1 MPSTLLWGAAGGI
14 GKALA
19 QKLTANGHTVV
30 AVSRHPAEMKALTP
44 HVIAADVSQPAQVN
58 AAARMAA
65 EMGAPFDL
73 FIYAAGDIASLKTAE
88 TSPADWNRILSAN
101 LTGAFLTAQASLPHL
116 ASNVSLV
123 FIGAVHERLR
133 LPGLGAYAAAKAGL
147 EAFAEVLRK
156 ETRLPVL
163 VIRPGA
169 VDTSFWQ
176 KVPFSMPKNALSPN
190 SLAEKILAT
199 VTEGKTG
206 NFDIG

>member
-14 GKALA
+14 GKALT
-19 QKLTANGHTVV
+19 QQLTASGHMVV

-44 HVIAADVSQPAQVN
+44 RVIAADVTQPAQVS

-65 EMGAPFDL
+65 GMGAPFDL

-88 TSPADWNRILSAN
+88 MTPADWNRILSAN

-116 ASNVSLV
+116 KADARLV

-133 LPGLGAYAAAKAGL
+133 LPGLSAYAAAKAGL

-163 VIRPGA
+163 VVRPGA
-169 VDTSFWQ
+169 VDTPFWK
-176 KVPFSMPKNALSPN
+176 KVPFSMPKNALSPQT
-190 SLAEKILAT
+190 LAEKILTAL
-199 VTEGKTG
+199 EEDKTG
-206 NFDIG
+206 MLDIG

>member
-14 GKALA
+14 GKALT
-19 QKLTANGHTVV
+19 QKLTENGHTVV

-44 HVIAADVSQPAQVN
+44 HVIATDVTQAAQVSG
-58 AAARMAA
+58 AARMAA

-73 FIYAAGDIASLKTAE
+73 YIYAAGDIASLKVSETA
-88 TSPADWNRILSAN
+88 PADWNRILSAN
-101 LTGAFLTAQASLPHL
+101 LNGAFLTAQASLPHL
-116 ASNVSLV
+116 APNASLV

-133 LPGLGAYAAAKAGL
+133 LPGLAAYAAAKAGL

-169 VDTSFWQ
+169 VDTPFWD
-176 KVPFSMPKNALSPN
+176 KVPFAMPKNALSSRFARRTNPGGGGRRQN
-190 SLAEKILAT
+190 W
-199 VTEGKTG
+199 
-206 NFDIG
+206 